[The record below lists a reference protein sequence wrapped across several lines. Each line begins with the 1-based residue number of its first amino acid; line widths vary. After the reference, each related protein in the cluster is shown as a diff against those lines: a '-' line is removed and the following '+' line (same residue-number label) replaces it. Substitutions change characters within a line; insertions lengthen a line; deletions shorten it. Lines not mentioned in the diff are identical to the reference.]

1 MSKMSDK
8 IDWDNLGFDFLPT
21 KTMWLSECE
30 DGKTWKDKG
39 LVPFGNFEIS
49 PAACVL
55 NYGQGIFEGMKALRT
70 KNDEIVLFRP
80 IENGKRF
87 KDSAER
93 ICIPPYDPDK
103 FVEAVK
109 KVVKANVEYIPPYGK
124 GALYIRPVM
133 WGTGPMLGVAPATS
147 YTLIIW
153 VNPVGPYFKTGFNP
167 IKLEISKKYHR
178 AAPKGVG
185 AAKTICNYAPTMLPA
200 IETKN
205 KGFAQIIYLD
215 AANEKYIEE
224 VGTANFFTVID
235 NVVVTPRAPKD
246 GSILPGVTRKSV
258 LQLAKEKLGMKV
270 EERDV
275 SYEEVFKASEVFC
288 TGTAAVVTPIGS
300 IAFEGKEIVYNDFKV
315 GVITQKLYDLLTKIQ
330 LREEEDPYG
339 WVILVTEA

>member
-1 MSKMSDK
+1 MSDK

-39 LVPFGNFEIS
+39 LVPFKNFEIS

-93 ICIPPYDPDK
+93 LCIPPYDPNK

-133 WGTGPMLGVAPATS
+133 WGTGPMLGVAPAPS
-147 YTLIIW
+147 YTFIIW
-153 VNPVGPYFKTGFNP
+153 VSPVGPYFKTGFNP

-200 IETKN
+200 IETKK

-224 VGTANFFTVID
+224 VGTANFFAVLD
-235 NVVVTPRAPKD
+235 EVLVTPRAPKD

-258 LQLAKEKLGMKV
+258 VQLAKEKLGMRV

-275 SYEEVFKASEVFC
+275 SYEEVFEASEVFC

-300 IAFEGKEIVYNDFKV
+300 IAFEGKEYTYNNFKV
-315 GVITQKLYDLLTKIQ
+315 GAITQKLYDLLTKIQ
-330 LREEEDPYG
+330 LRELDDPYG